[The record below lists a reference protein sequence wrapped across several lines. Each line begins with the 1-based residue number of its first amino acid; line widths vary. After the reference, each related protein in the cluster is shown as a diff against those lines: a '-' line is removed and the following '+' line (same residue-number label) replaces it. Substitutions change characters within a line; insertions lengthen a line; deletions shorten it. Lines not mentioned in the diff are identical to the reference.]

1 MNKDKSVPFTLEEE
15 KKLAKTRY
23 FLKLSPLFII
33 LGFFLTFAGF
43 VLCLIGGLEIEENI
57 ILLYVGAPLLISGII
72 FFLIFALT
80 RKLNKKVYEKMIYRS
95 IVDNFVVDNFKNVEL
110 RKIKNTILQDEE
122 IMNVLIDSVLDESYE
137 FKKGN
142 SEIQLINILKSTPL
156 NSQNRLISEM
166 FKVDGKA
173 YVGNNNIGFATDFK
187 GLLVII
193 KNINLNL
200 SYPIEI
206 RSNSPL
212 SGNSLYFSDENLIKN
227 QDFFAKTYRIYAKST
242 SFYILIG
249 EKLKKDLVFL
259 KNAEKNIILI
269 LKNNVAY
276 FLIRDTFVTP
286 KKDLVRDAENIYQ
299 VYSKNASMYFLIN
312 RVIEDLVKE

>member
-15 KKLAKTRY
+15 KKLAKPRY

-57 ILLYVGAPLLISGII
+57 ILLYVGAPLLVSGII

-142 SEIQLINILKSTPL
+142 NEIQLINILKSTPL

-173 YVGNNNIGFATDFK
+173 YVGNNNIDFATDFK
-187 GLLVII
+187 GLLTII
-193 KNINLNL
+193 
-200 SYPIEI
+200 
-206 RSNSPL
+206 
-212 SGNSLYFSDENLIKN
+212 
-227 QDFFAKTYRIYAKST
+227 ST
-242 SFYILIG
+242 LQLT
-249 EKLKKDLVFL
+249 LKD
-259 KNAEKNIILI
+259 
-269 LKNNVAY
+269 Y
-276 FLIRDTFVTP
+276 
-286 KKDLVRDAENIYQ
+286 
-299 VYSKNASMYFLIN
+299 
-312 RVIEDLVKE
+312 